1 MEMKEVFIM
10 LSQIGV
16 IGMAVMGKN
25 LALNLADHGL
35 KVSIY
40 NRTTSM
46 SQKVIEENPNMSLVL
61 TNTIEEFVKSLAV
74 PRKILLMVQ
83 AGNPVDKVIESLVPY
98 LQPGDIVMDGGNSY
112 YKDTIRRYKELELVK
127 INFMGVGVSGGEE
140 GARFGPAIM
149 PSGDKQTYLEVEQIL
164 TSIAAKA
171 YGEPCCFYIGQDGSG
186 HYVKMVH
193 NGIEYG
199 DMELIAEAYNLL
211 KQVGGKTQSELQR
224 IFEEYNEGELDSY
237 LIEITAEILKKIDV
251 ETGLPLVDVILDV
264 ARQKGTGKWT
274 AQESLDLNVDTS
286 VLTSAVFARFISE
299 IKEMR
304 MIASA
309 LYEDVKPVSS
319 VSDEDIVE
327 SVRRALYASKL
338 IAYAQGFALLKAAAK
353 ENQWELDFAAIAKGW
368 RGGCIIRAA
377 FLNKIAQAY
386 QDNHQLDHL
395 LLAPEFSAILKKYQA
410 DLRKVV
416 ILAIEKGVPV
426 SAFANALSYFD
437 AFTAS
442 RLPANLIQAQRDFFG
457 AHTFER
463 VDKEGVFHEQW

>member
-1 MEMKEVFIM
+1 M

-40 NRTTSM
+40 NRTTSV
-46 SQKVIEENPNMSLVL
+46 SQEVIDENPQMGLVL
-61 TNTIEEFVKSLAV
+61 TDSIEQFVHSLSI
-74 PRKILLMVQ
+74 PRKMLLMVQ
-83 AGNPVDKVIESLVPY
+83 AGQPVDKVIESLIPY

-112 YKDTIRRYKELELVK
+112 YKDTIRRYNQLKLLN
-127 INFMGVGVSGGEE
+127 INFMGIGISGGEE

-149 PSGDKQTYLEVEQIL
+149 PSGDKETYLEVEPIL
-164 TSIAAKA
+164 TAIAAKA
-171 YGEPCCFYIGQDGSG
+171 YGEACSFYIGQDGSG

-211 KQVGGKTQSELQR
+211 KQVGGKNHIELQA
-224 IFEEYNEGELDSY
+224 IFEEYNKGELDSY

-274 AQESLDLNVDTS
+274 AQESMDLNVDTS
-286 VLTSAVFARFISE
+286 VLTAAVFSRFISE
-299 IKEMR
+299 IKALR
-304 MIASA
+304 IRASVV
-309 LYEDVKPVSS
+309 YEDVKPKSS
-319 VSDEDIVE
+319 IVDFDITE
-327 SVRRALYASKL
+327 SVRRAMYVSKL
-338 IAYAQGFALLKAAAK
+338 IAYAQGFALLAAAAK
-353 ENQWELDFAAIAKGW
+353 ENKWNLDFAAIAKGW

-386 QDNHQLDHL
+386 QDNLDLEHL
-395 LLAPEFSAILKKYQA
+395 LMAPEFVTVLKNYQE

-463 VDKEGVFHEQW
+463 VDKEGAFHEQW

>member
-1 MEMKEVFIM
+1 M

-40 NRTTSM
+40 NRTTSVTLE
-46 SQKVIEENPNMSLVL
+46 VIEENPRMGLVMTDSIDQFVNSL
-61 TNTIEEFVKSLAV
+61 SV
-74 PRKILLMVQ
+74 PRKIMIMVQ
-83 AGNPVDKVIESLVPY
+83 AGGPVDKVIESLVPY

-112 YKDTIRRYKELELVK
+112 YKDTIRRYHQLKSLK
-127 INFMGVGVSGGEE
+127 INYMGIGISGGEE

-149 PSGDKQTYLEVEQIL
+149 PSGDKETYLEVESIL
-164 TSIAAKA
+164 TSIAAKT
-171 YGEPCCFYIGQDGSG
+171 YGEPCSFYIGQDGSG

-211 KQVGGKTQSELQR
+211 KHIGGKNPVQLQE
-224 IFEEYNEGELDSY
+224 IFEEYNKGELDSY
-237 LIEITAEILKKIDV
+237 LIEITSKILKKMDE
-251 ETGLPLVDVILDV
+251 ETGKPLVDVILDV

-286 VLTSAVFARFISE
+286 VLTSAVFSRFISE

-304 MIASA
+304 MQASV
-309 LYEDVKPVSS
+309 LYEDIKPEVTVSE
-319 VSDEDIVE
+319 VDIVE

-338 IAYAQGFALLKAAAK
+338 IAYAQGFALLSAAAK
-353 ENQWELDFAAIAKGW
+353 ENQWNLDFAAIAKGW

-386 QDNHQLDHL
+386 QIDPKLNHL
-395 LLAPEFSAILKKYQA
+395 LLAPEFVATLKNYQS

-416 ILAIEKGVPV
+416 ILAIEKGIPV

-437 AFTAS
+437 AFTAA

-463 VDKEGVFHEQW
+463 VDKEGAFHEQW

>member
-1 MEMKEVFIM
+1 MN
-10 LSQIGV
+10 SHIGV

-25 LALNLADHGL
+25 LALNLADHGF

-40 NRTTSM
+40 NRTRAV
-46 SQKVIEENPNMSLVL
+46 SQEVVEENPKAELVL
-61 TNTIEEFVKSLAV
+61 TSSVEEFVLSLSV
-74 PRKILLMVQ
+74 PRKIIIMVQ
-83 AGNPVDKVIESLVPY
+83 AGAPVDKVIESLIPY
-98 LQPGDIVMDGGNSY
+98 LQPGDIIMDGGNSY
-112 YKDTIRRYKELELVK
+112 YKDTIRRYQWLSALQL
-127 INFMGVGVSGGEE
+127 NYLGVGVSGGEE

-149 PSGDKQTYLEVEQIL
+149 PSGDKKAYLEVEGIL

-199 DMELIAEAYNLL
+199 DMELIAEAYHLL
-211 KQVGGKTQSELQR
+211 KAVGGKSSIELQQ
-224 IFEEYNEGELDSY
+224 IFEMFNQGELDSY
-237 LIEITAEILKKIDV
+237 LIEITSKILKKTD
-251 ETGLPLVDVILDV
+251 EKTGLPMVDVILDV

-274 AQESLDLNVDTS
+274 AQESLDLNIDTS

-299 IKEMR
+299 IKSTR
-304 MIASA
+304 VTASA
-309 LYEDVKPVSS
+309 IYEDVKPVQSIHS
-319 VSDEDIVE
+319 QDIVE

-338 IAYAQGFALLKAAAK
+338 IAYAQGFALLSAAAK
-353 ENQWELDFAAIAKGW
+353 ENGWNLDFASIAKGW

-386 QDNHQLDHL
+386 QENPQLQHL
-395 LLAPEFSAILKKYQA
+395 LLAPEFITTLKNYQA

-416 ILAIEKGVPV
+416 VLAIENGVPV
-426 SAFANALSYFD
+426 SGFANALSYFD
-437 AFTAS
+437 AFTS
-442 RLPANLIQAQRDFFG
+442 RRLPANLIQAQRDFFG

-463 VDKEGVFHEQW
+463 IDEEGVFHEQW

>member
-1 MEMKEVFIM
+1 MK
-10 LSQIGV
+10 SHIGV

-25 LALNLADHGL
+25 LALNLADHGF

-40 NRTTSM
+40 NRTTAVT
-46 SQKVIEENPNMSLVL
+46 QEVIKQNPEAGLIL
-61 TNTIEEFVKSLAV
+61 THSIEEFIQSLDV
-74 PRKILLMVQ
+74 PRKLIIMVQ
-83 AGNPVDKVIESLVPY
+83 AGSPVDKVIDLLIPY

-112 YKDTIRRYKELELVK
+112 YKDTIRRYQLLKSLHL
-127 INFMGVGVSGGEE
+127 NYLGVGVSGGEE

-149 PSGDKQTYLEVEQIL
+149 PSGDKEAYQEVESML
-164 TSIAAKA
+164 TAIAAKA

-199 DMELIAEAYNLL
+199 DMELIAETYHLL
-211 KQVGGKTQSELQR
+211 KTVGGKNATELQK
-224 IFEEYNEGELDSY
+224 IFEMFNQGELDSY
-237 LIEITAEILKKIDV
+237 LIEITAKILKKSD
-251 ETGLPLVDVILDV
+251 EKTGLPLVDVILDV

-299 IKEMR
+299 IKSTR
-304 MIASA
+304 VTASL
-309 LYEDVKPVSS
+309 LYEDNKPS
-319 VSDEDIVE
+319 VSVVSDDIVE

-338 IAYAQGFALLKAAAK
+338 IAYAQGFALLSAAAK
-353 ENQWELDFAAIAKGW
+353 VNGWNLDFAAIAKGW

-386 QDNHQLDHL
+386 QDNPDLQHL
-395 LLAPEFSAILKKYQA
+395 LLAPEFAATLKEYQA
-410 DLRKVV
+410 DLRRVV
-416 ILAIEKGVPV
+416 ILAIENGVPV
-426 SAFANALSYFD
+426 SSFANALSYFD
-437 AFTAS
+437 AFTS
-442 RLPANLIQAQRDFFG
+442 KRLPANLIQAQRDFFG

-463 VDKEGVFHEQW
+463 IDEEGVFHEQW